1 MLKLTDKEFTELTT
15 YVHKNYGI
23 DLSKKRVLIEGRL
36 SNTLMSQ
43 GYKSF
48 SDYFQVLYS
57 DKSGNQMTQLL
68 NKLTTNYTY
77 FMRENEHFE
86 FLTNKVL
93 PFFERTHTR
102 NKTLYIWSAG
112 CSSGQEPYS
121 MAMAISEYFGAR
133 KKEWNTTILASD
145 LSANVLEKA
154 ANGVY
159 TREEIKDIPAPWVT
173 KYLVKLP
180 DGNYRVS
187 DAIRKEVVFRRIN
200 LMEPFKFK
208 NKFDLIFCRNVMI
221 YFDAPTKEALVNKY
235 YDWTADN
242 GFLFIG
248 HSESVNRET
257 TKYSYIQPAIYQ
269 KKGAK

>member
-1 MLKLTDKEFTELTT
+1 MLKLTDQEFKELTT
-15 YVHKNYGI
+15 YVHNNYGI

-36 SNTLMSQ
+36 SNTLMAQ

-48 SDYFQVLYS
+48 SDYFQVLYA
-57 DKSGNQMTQLL
+57 DKTGNQVIQLI

-93 PFFERTHTR
+93 PYLEKNRK

-133 KKEWNTTILASD
+133 KGEWNTTILASD

-159 TREEIKDIPAPWVT
+159 TEEEIKDIPPAWAS
-173 KYLVKLP
+173 KHLVKLKNG
-180 DGNYRVS
+180 DYRVS
-187 DAIRKEVVFRRIN
+187 EAIRKEVVFRRIN
-200 LMEPFKFK
+200 LMEPFHFK

-221 YFDAPTKEALVNKY
+221 YFDGPTKEALVNKY

-248 HSESVNRET
+248 HSESINREA

-269 KKGAK
+269 KRGAK

>member
-36 SNTLMSQ
+36 SNTLIAQ
-43 GYKSF
+43 GYKNF
-48 SDYFQVLYS
+48 SDYFQVLYT
-57 DKSGNQMTQLL
+57 DKTGNQMTQLL

-93 PFFERTHTR
+93 PYLESTR
-102 NKTLYIWSAG
+102 KNKTLYIWSAG

-121 MAMAISEYFGAR
+121 MAMAITEYFGAR
-133 KKEWNTTILASD
+133 KKGWNTTILASD

-154 ANGVY
+154 SAGVY
-159 TREEIKDIPAPWVT
+159 TAEEIKDIPPAWAS
-173 KYLVKLP
+173 KYMVRQN
-180 DGNYRVS
+180 DGTYKVS
-187 DAIRKEVVFRRIN
+187 DMIRKEVVFRRIN

-221 YFDAPTKEALVNKY
+221 YFDAATKEALVNKY
-235 YDWTADN
+235 YDWSAND
-242 GFLFIG
+242 GYLFIG
-248 HSESVNRET
+248 HSESINREA
-257 TKYSYIQPAIYQ
+257 TKYAYIQPAIYQ
-269 KKGAK
+269 KREAR